1 MTLKAIIAQLQ
12 HMDAH
17 LDTLTDEISQ
27 VTTSVGYIARR
38 QAHLGGF
45 VASPPPSPQASKDKD
60 DDDSSGDDDDDDEEE
75 DVNSSSDEVTT
86 AS

>member
-12 HMDAH
+12 GMDAH

-27 VTTSVGYIARR
+27 VTTSVGCIARR

-45 VASPPPSPQASKDKD
+45 VAFPPPSPQASKDKY
-60 DDDSSGDDDDDDEEE
+60 DDDSSGDDDDDDEE
-75 DVNSSSDEVTT
+75 DVNSSSDKVTT